1 MLAPRYLNISPAN
14 PSPDK
19 LRFVHE
25 VGDGPVGMDIFAKPY
40 DELGGLFIDVAA
52 NRNRNLTLR
61 NSVRL
66 DLVSAADG
74 SITRIETPAGSRVS
88 NPTWSPDGRHL
99 AFYLHTTDATHLW
112 VADAATGRA
121 RQVTRTPVLATLLTE
136 VSWTSDSRRIATVL
150 IPANRGTRPTAPRV
164 PTGPQVKLA
173 EEKDKN
179 LLRTYQ
185 SLMAT
190 PTDQALLAWHTTG
203 QLALIDVASRA
214 VTMVGTPAMIRT
226 VEAGSGGPY
235 LRVIRM
241 VEPFSYVVPV
251 SSFGT
256 VDEI

>member
-1 MLAPRYLNISPAN
+1 MSELRPRPLRVLLLLAAIAGPAVAQAPTAGKPTSTDEVIQSERFVVPPDSVSAAVLAPRYLNISPAN

-179 LLRTYQ
+179 LLP
-185 SLMAT
+185 
-190 PTDQALLAWHTTG
+190 PT
-203 QLALIDVASRA
+203 RA
-214 VTMVGTPAMIRT
+214 
-226 VEAGSGGPY
+226 
-235 LRVIRM
+235 
-241 VEPFSYVVPV
+241 
-251 SSFGT
+251 
-256 VDEI
+256 